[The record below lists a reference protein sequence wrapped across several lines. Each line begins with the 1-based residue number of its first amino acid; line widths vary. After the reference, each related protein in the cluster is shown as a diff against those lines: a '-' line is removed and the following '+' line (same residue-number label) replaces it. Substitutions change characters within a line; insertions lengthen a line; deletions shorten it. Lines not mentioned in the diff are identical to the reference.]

1 MTPKVKLNHKYSSLL
16 TSDCRYG
23 LITGG
28 RGSGKSYGVGVLLIF
43 LSYESDH
50 VIIFARQTAKSLVNS
65 GIAELQEKITAL
77 GLDDDFRVVA
87 NEIENKKSGS
97 KIRFIGLKSGAGSQ
111 SANTKSIAQAT
122 TLVIEEAEECSEKD
136 FNKIDLS
143 IRSKLRQNRIFLVMN
158 PTTKAHWVYNR
169 FFQSKGVNPGHN
181 GVVGDVNYVHTT
193 YLDNK
198 ENLSESFVKQLETLK
213 LTDPAAY
220 ALDVMGGWL
229 TKLSNTIYNNWK
241 MEQFPTDV
249 DVIYGADF
257 GFSNDPDTL
266 VAISIN
272 KRQRK
277 IYLKECLYQNGLTT
291 PELAE
296 IYTNRCGT
304 NLIVADNSEPRLIAE
319 IKGYGLKIRPCT
331 KGAGSILE
339 GIKLLKDYELIVD
352 PSSHNLMTELNNY
365 VWLDRGN
372 IAKDDFNHIL
382 DAVRYACTHY
392 LKGGMS
398 GKHSVY

>member
-1 MTPKVKLNHKYSSLL
+1 MKSKVILNHKYSSLL

-28 RGSGKSYGVGVLLIF
+28 RGSGKSYSIAVLLVL
-43 LSYESDH
+43 LSFEPDH
-50 VIIFARQTAKSLVNS
+50 IIIFARQTAKSLVNS
-65 GIAELQEKITAL
+65 GITELQEKITDM
-77 GLDDDFRVVA
+77 GLDDYFRVVA
-87 NEIENKKSGS
+87 NEIENKQSGS
-97 KIRFIGLKSGAGSQ
+97 KIRFIGLKSGGGTQTS
-111 SANTKSIAQAT
+111 NTKSLTGAT
-122 TLVIEEAEECSEKD
+122 TLVIEEAEECVEKD

-213 LTDPAAY
+213 LTDPASY
-220 ALDVMGGWL
+220 NLDVMGGWL
-229 TKLSNTIYNNWK
+229 TKLSGTIYNNWS
-241 MEQFPTDV
+241 MGEFPTDV
-249 DVIYGADF
+249 DVIFGSDF
-257 GFSNDPDTL
+257 GFSRDPDTL
-266 VAISIN
+266 VGIHIN
-272 KRQRK
+272 RRQRK
-277 IYLKECLYQNGLTT
+277 IYLKEHLYQNGLTT
-291 PELAE
+291 PQLAE
-296 IYTNRCGT
+296 IYQNTCGNR
-304 NLIVADNSEPRLIAE
+304 LIIADSAEPRLIAE
-319 IKGYGLKIRPCT
+319 IKGHGLKIRACT

-339 GIKLLKDYELIVD
+339 GIKILKDYELIVD
-352 PSSHNLMTELNNY
+352 PSSKNLMTELNNY

-372 IAKDDFNHIL
+372 IARDDFNHIL